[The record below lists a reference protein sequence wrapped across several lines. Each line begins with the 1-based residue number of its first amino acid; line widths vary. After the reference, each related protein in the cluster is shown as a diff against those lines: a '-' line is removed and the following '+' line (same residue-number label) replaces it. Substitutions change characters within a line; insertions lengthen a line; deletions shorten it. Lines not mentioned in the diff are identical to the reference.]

1 MADLIDKAESDMSQ
15 MINRVGSQAVSRGGQ
30 AAVKLSINVARS
42 VTNAPYA
49 AAAAVWGAARRAV
62 HEATDTGKV
71 TLKTFSNLA
80 DGRREVI
87 TLDDQAVSRELEKEL
102 KRHGVTWAMEKQ
114 SDGSTTFHVQGADI
128 ELVQHALGVA
138 AERVDERLVRRG
150 GDRQE
155 QPQQE
160 QSAQEQARE
169 HDGTEQ
175 EQSVAERDDQ
185 VLDLDEAERSALAD
199 ELRKYADYREGDLD
213 LDTRERAA
221 ELSNDPTYAYDEQ
234 ATTEA
239 LEQEQEQIGQF
250 QQEQIAAA
258 SPYRELADQVEQ
270 TGRLDLTD
278 DAVRRDVTEVVE
290 NTGWRLDGDAQDAP
304 PQPIQRVVEAVQAPR
319 PQEQPQHDQV
329 PQQAAPERDE
339 YDEPVQADSVGA
351 HGTDELPEDAP
362 ARSSADDATV
372 EHNQPAATAERD
384 EAVADRGGH
393 SEQRDPAASRAEQAP
408 QISAR
413 DQTRRRNADRIDKKV
428 TEKKAELSADKA
440 RTKKRGPRRD
450 TANEARPT
458 RRG

>member
-15 MINRVGSQAVSRGGQ
+15 MINRVGSQAVSRGGR

-185 VLDLDEAERSALAD
+185 V
-199 ELRKYADYREGDLD
+199 
-213 LDTRERAA
+213 
-221 ELSNDPTYAYDEQ
+221 
-234 ATTEA
+234 
-239 LEQEQEQIGQF
+239 
-250 QQEQIAAA
+250 
-258 SPYRELADQVEQ
+258 
-270 TGRLDLTD
+270 
-278 DAVRRDVTEVVE
+278 
-290 NTGWRLDGDAQDAP
+290 
-304 PQPIQRVVEAVQAPR
+304 
-319 PQEQPQHDQV
+319 

-351 HGTDELPEDAP
+351 HGTDELREDAP

>member
-15 MINRVGSQAVSRGGQ
+15 MINRVGSQAVSRGGR
-30 AAVKLSINVARS
+30 AAVKLSINVAKS

-155 QPQQE
+155 QP
-160 QSAQEQARE
+160 
-169 HDGTEQ
+169 
-175 EQSVAERDDQ
+175 RDLVDATA
-185 VLDLDEAERSALAD
+185 VPTHGSD
-199 ELRKYADYREGDLD
+199 ELR
-213 LDTRERAA
+213 
-221 ELSNDPTYAYDEQ
+221 
-234 ATTEA
+234 
-239 LEQEQEQIGQF
+239 
-250 QQEQIAAA
+250 
-258 SPYRELADQVEQ
+258 
-270 TGRLDLTD
+270 
-278 DAVRRDVTEVVE
+278 
-290 NTGWRLDGDAQDAP
+290 
-304 PQPIQRVVEAVQAPR
+304 
-319 PQEQPQHDQV
+319 
-329 PQQAAPERDE
+329 
-339 YDEPVQADSVGA
+339 
-351 HGTDELPEDAP
+351 EDAP
-362 ARSSADDATV
+362 EQNVVDANADRSDDDVTRPV
-372 EHNQPAATAERD
+372 DEPDRQPAAVVEQD
-384 EAVADRGGH
+384 GAVTDRGGH

-440 RTKKRGPRRD
+440 RTKKRAPRRD

>member
-15 MINRVGSQAVSRGGQ
+15 MINRVGSQAVSRGGR
-30 AAVKLSINVARS
+30 AAVKLSINVAKS

-114 SDGSTTFHVQGADI
+114 RDGSTTFHVQGADI

-155 QPQQE
+155 QP
-160 QSAQEQARE
+160 
-169 HDGTEQ
+169 
-175 EQSVAERDDQ
+175 RDLVDDTA
-185 VLDLDEAERSALAD
+185 VPTHGSD
-199 ELRKYADYREGDLD
+199 ELR
-213 LDTRERAA
+213 
-221 ELSNDPTYAYDEQ
+221 
-234 ATTEA
+234 
-239 LEQEQEQIGQF
+239 
-250 QQEQIAAA
+250 
-258 SPYRELADQVEQ
+258 
-270 TGRLDLTD
+270 
-278 DAVRRDVTEVVE
+278 
-290 NTGWRLDGDAQDAP
+290 
-304 PQPIQRVVEAVQAPR
+304 
-319 PQEQPQHDQV
+319 
-329 PQQAAPERDE
+329 
-339 YDEPVQADSVGA
+339 
-351 HGTDELPEDAP
+351 EDAP
-362 ARSSADDATV
+362 EQNVVDANADRSDDDVTRPV
-372 EHNQPAATAERD
+372 DEPDRQPAAVVEQD
-384 EAVADRGGH
+384 GAVTDRGGH

-413 DQTRRRNADRIDKKV
+413 DQTRRRNADRIDKTV

>member
-30 AAVKLSINVARS
+30 AAVKLSINVAKS

-155 QPQQE
+155 QP
-160 QSAQEQARE
+160 
-169 HDGTEQ
+169 
-175 EQSVAERDDQ
+175 RDLVDATA
-185 VLDLDEAERSALAD
+185 VPTHGSD
-199 ELRKYADYREGDLD
+199 ELR
-213 LDTRERAA
+213 
-221 ELSNDPTYAYDEQ
+221 
-234 ATTEA
+234 
-239 LEQEQEQIGQF
+239 
-250 QQEQIAAA
+250 
-258 SPYRELADQVEQ
+258 
-270 TGRLDLTD
+270 
-278 DAVRRDVTEVVE
+278 
-290 NTGWRLDGDAQDAP
+290 
-304 PQPIQRVVEAVQAPR
+304 
-319 PQEQPQHDQV
+319 
-329 PQQAAPERDE
+329 
-339 YDEPVQADSVGA
+339 
-351 HGTDELPEDAP
+351 EDAP
-362 ARSSADDATV
+362 EQNVVDANADRSDDDVTRPV
-372 EHNQPAATAERD
+372 DEPDRQPAAVVEQD
-384 EAVADRGGH
+384 GAVTDRGGH

-408 QISAR
+408 QISGR

-440 RTKKRGPRRD
+440 RTKKRAPRRD